1 MRIEPGTGGL
11 PVPGVEGARAVPAGD
26 ALVGPGTRLVL
37 GVGTRAGVTVEEL
50 AAAVAA
56 VLATAGLGEDCVDRL
71 VTVATKVTEP
81 AVVSFARAAGWPLVG
96 YPAEELAAVSVPHP
110 SAVVDGSVGTPSV
123 AEAAVLLSGATLLVP
138 KTSTARITLAVGTL
152 S

>member
-1 MRIEPGTGGL
+1 MRIGPGAGVPEGRA
-11 PVPGVEGARAVPAGD
+11 VPGVEALAVPAVQG
-26 ALVGPGTRLVL
+26 ARLVL
-37 GVGTRAGVTVEEL
+37 GVGARAGVTVEEL
-50 AAAVAA
+50 EAAVAA
-56 VLATAGLGEDCVDRL
+56 VLATAGLGKDSVDRL
-71 VTVATKVTEP
+71 VTVAAKVTEP

-96 YPAEELAAVSVPHP
+96 YPAEELAAVPVPHP